1 MPIHVQPNIES
12 ALTKADTGGISPHT
26 VIMQEMREKYLQ
38 VRSLL
43 TQINTIGIK
52 NITKIRDLITNW
64 VPGGV
69 YSAQWLLDHG
79 YSYANLQKYRNSGW
93 IQALGSGAY
102 ARSGDDI
109 QWQSGVWGLQTQVNL
124 PIHVGGKTAIEEA
137 GFAQYLNL
145 GIQRVHLFAPPH
157 TKLPTWFKK
166 TKWNAQIEFSH
177 SGLFDNLTATKG
189 KQNPSLRTVTFG
201 KLEILYSTPE
211 RAILEYLDR
220 VPEKYSLQEAY
231 EIMEN
236 LITLRPKLLQDLL
249 EHCNSIKAKRLFC
262 AIADNLKHPWFSK
275 LDLEKID
282 LGSGNRHL
290 VNGGKFNTK
299 YKITVM
305 APNE

>member
-1 MPIHVQPNIES
+1 
-12 ALTKADTGGISPHT
+12 
-26 VIMQEMREKYLQ
+26 MR
-38 VRSLL
+38 
-43 TQINTIGIK
+43 NG
-52 NITKIRDLITNW
+52 TKIRDLISNW

-69 YSAQWLLDHG
+69 YSAQWLIDHG

-102 ARSGDDI
+102 VRSGDDI
-109 QWQSGVWGLQTQVNL
+109 QWQSGVWGLQKQMQL

-137 GFAQYLNL
+137 GFIQYLNF
-145 GIQRVHLFAPPH
+145 GTQKVHLFAPPQ

-166 TKWNAQIEFSH
+166 SNWNVQIEFSR
-177 SGLFDNLTATKG
+177 SGLFDDITVYRR
-189 KQNPSLRTVTFG
+189 KQDPSLKTVTFG

-220 VPEKYSLQEAY
+220 IPEKYSFQEAH

-236 LITLRPKLLQDLL
+236 LITLRPNLLQHLL
-249 EHCNSIKAKRLFC
+249 QQCKSIKAKRLFC
-262 AIADNLKHPWFSK
+262 AIAEKLKHPWFAK
-275 LDLEKID
+275 LDIQKID

-290 VNGGKFNTK
+290 VNGGRFDSK